1 MLEPITDANPA
12 FVSFAVMIAFV
23 LGHLANKFLDS
34 QLKKTAWRIRWD
46 GEELPA
52 GRLKLLAKTR
62 SAKGEEMP
70 TDRFS
75 LYRCA

>member
-12 FVSFAVMIAFV
+12 FAAFAVMIAFV
-23 LGHLANKFLDS
+23 LVHLANKFLGS

-52 GRLKLLAKTR
+52 GRLKMLAKIR
-62 SAKGEEMP
+62 FAKGEELP
-70 TDRFS
+70 TDNPLS
-75 LYRCA
+75 I